1 MLRRISTAMEA
12 PGRFWCKLT
21 HRDPMWP
28 IHGYYLC
35 RECLRQYPVQ
45 WELHPQPASIPAQMS
60 TRPESVICGGATAAP
75 VLSNSRPRSQFAT
88 T

>member
-12 PGRFWCKLT
+12 PGRIWCKLM
-21 HRDPMWP
+21 HGDPMWP

-45 WELHPQPASIPAQMS
+45 WESPVEPASIPVQMGA
-60 TRPESVICGGATAAP
+60 RPESVGYGGATPVP
-75 VLSNSRPRSQFAT
+75 VLSNSHPRSQFAT